1 MVNDVE
7 GKPHADDFVV
17 LNLLPRGIMHTDRML
32 ISLRARRRWE
42 ALFKMQIEQRPDDAH
57 KDQLNEVRVSRTL
70 VTCNVSKY
78 RKR

>member
-1 MVNDVE
+1 
-7 GKPHADDFVV
+7 
-17 LNLLPRGIMHTDRML
+17 ML
-32 ISLRARRRWE
+32 ISLHARCHWE
-42 ALFKMQIEQRPDDAH
+42 ALFKMQIKQRPDDTH